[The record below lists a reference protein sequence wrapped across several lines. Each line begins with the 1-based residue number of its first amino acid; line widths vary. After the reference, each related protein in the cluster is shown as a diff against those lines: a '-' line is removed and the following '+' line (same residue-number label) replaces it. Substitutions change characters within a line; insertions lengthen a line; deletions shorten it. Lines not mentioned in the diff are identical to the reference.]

1 MRYLLDTDICI
12 SFLKNNDSV
21 AEKIEAVGIDNC
33 YVSEITIIELTY
45 GAYHSGHFKRHIIE
59 VRKIEQL
66 YDIISVYSS
75 IDEFSKEKSR
85 LRNLGQLIPDFDL
98 LIGTSAVAN
107 DMIMVTNNVKH
118 LSRIDSIRIENWRD
132 EKWNEFIK

>member
-1 MRYLLDTDICI
+1 MKYLLDTDICI
-12 SFLKNNDSV
+12 SFLKNNHSV

-45 GAYHSGHFKRHIIE
+45 GAYHSGDFEKHIVE

-66 YDIISVYSS
+66 YDIVSIYSS

-85 LRNLGQLIPDFDL
+85 LRNIGELIPDFDL

-107 DMIMVTNNVKH
+107 DMVMVTNNVKH
-118 LSRIDSIRIENWRD
+118 LSRIESIRIENWRD
-132 EKWNEFIK
+132 KKWNEFLK